1 MPLLGVSKMDYVT
14 KEDVV
19 KIIKRLFED
28 RHFIDSPT
36 TWRCM
41 LTVAPPGQRK
51 LLGLYPL
58 AATPRNAEL
67 IIEFHAQDRH
77 SQPQLDW
84 IRQAVENSWQH
95 TGLAQVRRVDHER
108 EPKHIDETDN

>member
-1 MPLLGVSKMDYVT
+1 MDYVT
-14 KEDVV
+14 KEEVV
-19 KIIKRLFED
+19 GIIKRLFED

-41 LTVAPPGQRK
+41 LTAAPRGLRK

-67 IIEFHAQDRH
+67 IIEFYAQDRH

-84 IRQAVENSWQH
+84 IRQAVENSWEH
-95 TGLAQVRRVDHER
+95 TGLARVRRVDYQHELKR
-108 EPKHIDETDN
+108 IDETDN